1 MRESKT
7 KAQRP
12 IVARLQVNPG
22 GYAFAAR
29 HDGEGTVFIPPKAV
43 GIAIDGDEVE
53 VDCWEVERGFEGS
66 VLSVLERRRARI
78 TGMLRQAG
86 RSWVLEPD
94 DPRILHPVVLHA
106 RRPGIVETGKVVV
119 ARILEYP
126 AHARAQMV
134 ARVER
139 VLGPPDTIATEQQRI
154 LIENDINPEFPDEVI
169 AEAKEVPTHVLEG
182 DLEGRVDLRGLPF
195 MTIDPDDA
203 RDFDDAVCVELLG
216 DDPVTADAR
225 VHIAVADVSHYVRAG
240 SEIDKEASIRGFSTY
255 LPNRAIPMLP
265 EALSTHMCSLVPEE
279 DRLAMVATMRVNPA
293 GDVSQEQVRAAVIHS
308 QRRLTYGRVAE
319 VLDDERR
326 SKLPGEIQER
336 VRLLRRVADRMRAN
350 RLRRGAIELNLPEN
364 KIILDEDDPERIRDI
379 IPSRA
384 SKALVRAYNLIEEYM
399 LAANEAVARVAARH
413 KLPLVYRVHDRP
425 DENKLSQFA
434 LAAESLGVRVDPDRL
449 RKPRGMQKFL
459 NKIESKQPERA
470 GALNM
475 LLLRAMAQAE
485 YLTDNLGHFA
495 LASKG
500 YAHFTS
506 PIRRYPDVLVHR
518 VLKAYLKRARA
529 EAGPAPVPA
538 MPRMRDSKGH
548 AARCSERE
556 RVSMQAERECRRLY
570 AAAYMRER
578 LGDRFE
584 AVITGFS
591 SNAGVF
597 VAIKHPAVD
606 GLVRL
611 ASLEKERRERYILD
625 ETGVRMRGDR
635 SGRVLMLG
643 DRVIVEAIESSMQR
657 RKVEFALIQ
666 RLTS

>member
-7 KAQRP
+7 KAQGP
-12 IVARLQVNPG
+12 VVARLQVNPG

-106 RRPGIVETGKVVV
+106 KRPGIVETDKVVV

-134 ARVER
+134 VRVER

-154 LIENDINPEFPDEVI
+154 LIENDINPEFPDEVL
-169 AEAKEVPTHVLEG
+169 AEAKDVPTEVRER

-225 VHIAVADVSHYVRAG
+225 IHIAVADVSHYVRAG
-240 SEIDKEASIRGFSTY
+240 SEIDKEAAIRGFSTY

-336 VRLLRRVADRMRAN
+336 ARLLRRVADRLRAN

-379 IPSRA
+379 VPSRA

-459 NKIESKQPERA
+459 NKVETKQQERA

-475 LLLRAMAQAE
+475 LMLRAMAQAE
-485 YLTDNLGHFA
+485 YRTENLGHFA

-518 VLKAYLKRARA
+518 VLKAHLKRAGA
-529 EAGPAPVPA
+529 EAGPDPVPA

-556 RVSMQAERECRRLY
+556 RVSMQAERESRRLY

-591 SNAGVF
+591 SSAGVF

-611 ASLEKERRERYILD
+611 ASIEKDRRERYTLD
-625 ETGVRMRGDR
+625 ETGVRMHGDR

-657 RKVEFALIQ
+657 RKIEFALIQ
-666 RLTS
+666 QLTT

>member
-22 GYAFAAR
+22 GYAVAAR